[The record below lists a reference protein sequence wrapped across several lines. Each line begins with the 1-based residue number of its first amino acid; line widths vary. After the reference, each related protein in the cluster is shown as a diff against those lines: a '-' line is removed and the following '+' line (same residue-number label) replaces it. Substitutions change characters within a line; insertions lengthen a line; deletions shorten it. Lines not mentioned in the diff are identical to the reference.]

1 MVPYSR
7 RRRAEAV
14 LQAAGV
20 DATWSG
26 PPSAEEIRKG
36 DTDRMLNDP
45 LLTEETPEEDLV
57 LARVL
62 LEGRSAEDIAAALI
76 RLYRAKLPAP
86 EELFDGGAYL
96 REPREKNSRER
107 RLANTDG
114 PKQDWTR
121 PQREAREGAS
131 DGVWFRLNIGREKN
145 ADPKWLIPLI
155 CRRGHVTKKDIGEIR
170 IFDRET
176 KFEIAPGAEA
186 RFREAVRTAAEGD
199 VPITAAGGPPA
210 PRTAG
215 PRPSGPPAA
224 RPSGP
229 RGPGP
234 KGGYKGAAPRGPG
247 GPRPP
252 AGKGAPPRKGPP
264 KRKPNG

>member
-1 MVPYSR
+1 M
-7 RRRAEAV
+7 
-14 LQAAGV
+14 
-20 DATWSG
+20 
-26 PPSAEEIRKG
+26 
-36 DTDRMLNDP
+36 
-45 LLTEETPEEDLV
+45 
-57 LARVL
+57 
-62 LEGRSAEDIAAALI
+62 
-76 RLYRAKLPAP
+76 
-86 EELFDGGAYL
+86 
-96 REPREKNSRER
+96 
-107 RLANTDG
+107 
-114 PKQDWTR
+114 
-121 PQREAREGAS
+121 REGPSGAGPS
-131 DGVWFRLNIGREKN
+131 HSPGGDGAAWFRMPIGRQNN

-155 CRRGHVTKKDIGEIR
+155 CRLGHVTKKDIGQIR

-176 KFEIAPGAEA
+176 KFEISPGAEA

-215 PRPSGPPAA
+215 PRSAPSGPRPA
-224 RPSGP
+224 GP

-247 GPRPP
+247 GPRPS